1 MIATH
6 STAQF
11 IFSTLVTGYPTVP
24 LQPRADEGEV
34 GAKEGAGSGTPRH
47 VDEHEQP
54 HIDLS
59 KGEIASLALAGAGS
73 IRRKG
78 RSRGTR
84 CTGRFAAYW
93 VCLAQG
99 GLLQSLG

>member
-54 HIDLS
+54 RIDLS
-59 KGEIASLALAGAGS
+59 KAEIASRLPGRVRSGEKEGAAV
-73 IRRKG
+73 R
-78 RSRGTR
+78 
-84 CTGRFAAYW
+84 
-93 VCLAQG
+93 VVLG
-99 GLLQSLG
+99 GLRPIGCV